1 MKGVTFLIQYSRIMF
16 ILFPILLLFLTA
28 LALISVHFMR
38 PYFRYSWMIA
48 GGGATLALI
57 GIFLW
62 QYHFPESIALGS
74 WQPVTSVSFAPTW
87 LVDASSWPYAL
98 SLVALAVAFIFT
110 SLVRAENHPVA
121 WAGTLLITSLGIL
134 AVTAENPLTL
144 ILAWTSIDLVELT
157 ILLRSPGSGLHSRGV
172 VAAFISRLAG
182 SGMVLWA
189 ALVCVANGTQ
199 LDFHTN
205 SERVGIYLL
214 FAVGLRMGLLFL
226 QLPNLKEDVIQ
237 HRFGTI
243 LQLVSTMVTLS
254 LLAKVVIVAPNSIF
268 SIILIILAAVM
279 ALFSSWRWIRS
290 SDEISGRP
298 FWILTVSSLSLA
310 ACLYGN
316 PTGSIGWAVMLVLAG
331 GLLFLNSA
339 RQKATI
345 WLPFLGVIGISALPF
360 TATAAAWQSGNPN
373 SWYIAGLF
381 IPAQTLLSAGF
392 IRHAILRGKPSL
404 DSQERWSKVLYPVG
418 LFLLAALTILL
429 GLWGWDGALQIGQWW
444 AAIISITLVV
454 ILTFLFSRRLFR
466 IPLSLSANR
475 RIRFIHFEKFSW
487 LLARIYDFFHQ
498 VANIITSSLE
508 GEGGLL
514 WSFLLLALI
523 LSVLF
528 SHGW

>member
-1 MKGVTFLIQYSRIMF
+1 MEGVTFLIQYSRIMF
-16 ILFPILLLFLTA
+16 ILLPILLLFLTA
-28 LALISVHFMR
+28 LALMTIRSMR
-38 PYFRYSWMIA
+38 SNFRYSWMIA

-62 QYHFPESIALGS
+62 QYRFPESIALGP
-74 WQPVTSVSFAPTW
+74 WQPVTPVSHVPSW

-144 ILAWTSIDLVELT
+144 ILAWTSIDLVELI
-157 ILLRSPGSGLHSRGV
+157 ILLRSKGSGRQIRGF
-172 VAAFISRLAG
+172 VAAFTSRLAG

-214 FAVGLRMGLLFL
+214 LAVGLRLGLLFR
-226 QLPNLKEDVIQ
+226 QLPNLEEKVIQ
-237 HRFGTI
+237 HGFGTT
-243 LQLVSTMVTLS
+243 LQLVSTTATLS
-254 LLAKVVIVAPNSIF
+254 LLAKVVIVAPNSSF
-268 SIILIILAAVM
+268 SIILIILAALM
-279 ALFSSWRWIRS
+279 AIIFSWKWIRS

-298 FWILTVSSLSLA
+298 FWMLAISSFSLA
-310 ACLYGN
+310 ACVNGN
-316 PTGSIGWAVMLVLAG
+316 PTGSIGWGVMLVLAG

-345 WLPFLGVIGISALPF
+345 WLPFLGVMGISALPF
-360 TATAAAWQSGNPN
+360 TATAAAWQAGNPN

-392 IRHAILRGKPSL
+392 IRHALLRGKPSL
-404 DSQERWSKVLYPVG
+404 DSQERWSKVIYPVG

-444 AAIISITLVV
+444 AAIISITLAIVF
-454 ILTFLFSRRLFR
+454 TFLYSRRLFR
-466 IPLSLSANR
+466 MPLSRSTNQWT
-475 RIRFIHFEKFSW
+475 RFISSERISW
-487 LLARIYDFFHQ
+487 LFARVYAFFHR